1 MLQSVHDISEGG
13 LFTTLLESAMVNNLG
28 IDVETDTNFRKD
40 AYLFG
45 ESQSR
50 VVVSVTPELEDDLV
64 NYLNSHNVPF
74 TKLGEVTG
82 DHIVIDREDYGAVND
97 WKTLYDHYLY
107 NKMEA

>member
-1 MLQSVHDISEGG
+1 MIQSAHDISEGG
-13 LFTTLLESAMVNNLG
+13 LFTTLMESAMVNNLG
-28 IDVETDTNFRKD
+28 FDVETDGNFRKD

-50 VVVSVTPELEDDLV
+50 VVVSCTLALEDELV

-82 DHIVIDREDYGAVND
+82 AQVVIDREDFGALNE
-97 WKTLYDHYLY
+97 WKALFDNYLAE
-107 NKMEA
+107 KMEA